1 MLRSSLLCETVQL
14 AFDERL
20 VILNS
25 AADPFVPEAALRL
38 PMGELVL
45 AEDNVAA
52 LQQALVAMQRERA
65 PASLSLRDIPFHEYT
80 RHASPA
86 AMDLA
91 VLNTLYQPGKVW
103 IEYALQ
109 LAAYALKPAGQ
120 LYVQGSKDRG
130 ILTLAKH
137 MAELFGNVETLEI
150 HKGER
155 VVRSIYNPQ
164 TWRPIPAQWRP
175 HRQKGHPPPPKW
187 HPQGAPLHFDA
198 GSSAAMPVLT
208 PFAEGKLDEGTRLLL
223 EALEVHVTD
232 EVLDIGS
239 GAGYI
244 GIDIAGRATKGQVTM
259 VDASLAAVDATRRTI
274 EQRGLTNARVLA
286 SDGTQAVREQRFDLV
301 VTNPPFH
308 IGGIQT
314 TEIGHRFIREAAQ
327 VLRPRGRF
335 YLVANR
341 FLRYEPT
348 LRECFGLVEEVG
360 GNTRFKVL
368 RGMRGP
374 ETGYEH

>member
-25 AADPFVPEAALRL
+25 AADPFVPEAALHL

-52 LQQALVAMQRERA
+52 LRQARDNIQRQRT
-65 PASLSLRDIPFHEYT
+65 PASLSLRDNPFHEYT
-80 RHASPA
+80 LHASPA
-86 AMDLA
+86 AMDVA

-109 LAAYALKPAGQ
+109 LAAYALKPTGQ

-137 MAELFGNVETLEI
+137 MADLFGNVETLEI

-155 VVRSIYNPQ
+155 VVRSVYNPR
-164 TWRPIPAQWRP
+164 TWQPTQPQWQATQP
-175 HRQKGHPPPPKW
+175 LA
-187 HPQGAPLHFDA
+187 GAIGV
-198 GSSAAMPVLT
+198 GSGAIPVLT

-223 EALEVHVTD
+223 EALEVRVTD
-232 EVLDIGS
+232 EALDIGS

-244 GIDIAGRATKGQVTM
+244 GLDIAGRATKGQVTM
-259 VDASLAAVDATRRTI
+259 VDASLAAVDAVRRVI

-286 SDGTQAVREQRFDLV
+286 SDGIQAVREQRFDLV

-368 RGMRGP
+368 RGMRIKI
-374 ETGYEH
+374 